1 MMATSEDNAGNLVY
15 SVSMYRSRRSADIS
29 YILHSKLYIFPH
41 FRNHGYASHDLALS
55 FVSCKILLLQIFT

>member
-29 YILHSKLYIFPH
+29 SFLY
-41 FRNHGYASHDLALS
+41 LALKT
-55 FVSCKILLLQIFT
+55 VKIPLFWNS